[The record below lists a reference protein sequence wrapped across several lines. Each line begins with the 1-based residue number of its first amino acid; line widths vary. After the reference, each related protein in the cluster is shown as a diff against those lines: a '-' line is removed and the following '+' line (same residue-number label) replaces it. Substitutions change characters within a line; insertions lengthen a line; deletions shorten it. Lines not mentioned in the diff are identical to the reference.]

1 VAGDFFGF
9 RPNTLLA
16 DTFFAQPKGNEAYWR
31 ARLANQGGISKA
43 RPSLAGRLENAAVST
58 LRKAGVSDKRAAR
71 LGSKTFAA
79 VNDFTPLGNA
89 TMAADAGQAFGGGH
103 PLQGLGMSALA
114 VLPGAAGKVGKGMF
128 GRGVRAYHG
137 GRAFEGDFDL
147 NQAGS
152 GLGYAEEPA
161 VWFTPDQYEANRY
174 AWTVDKSGT
183 YEGKAVYPAVIND
196 EGFERLPPMAYDPE
210 EFARIIAEARKANKP
225 GVIFRSVKEDDRLS
239 TPVDQIAV
247 FDPTRINSPF
257 GR

>member
-1 VAGDFFGF
+1 VGGILGGF
-9 RPNTLLA
+9 QPDNTLGALFL
-16 DTFFAQPKGNEAYWR
+16 TPPKGNEAHWR
-31 ARLANQGGISKA
+31 RKLANQGSISKA
-43 RPSLAGRLENAAVST
+43 RPSLAGRLENATASV
-58 LRKAGVSDKRAAR
+58 LRKAGVSDRTASR

-89 TMAADAGQAFGGGH
+89 TMAADAGQAFGAGH
-103 PLQGLGMSALA
+103 PFQGLGMSALA

-147 NQAGS
+147 SQAGS

-161 VWFTPDQYEANRY
+161 VWFTPDRYEANRY